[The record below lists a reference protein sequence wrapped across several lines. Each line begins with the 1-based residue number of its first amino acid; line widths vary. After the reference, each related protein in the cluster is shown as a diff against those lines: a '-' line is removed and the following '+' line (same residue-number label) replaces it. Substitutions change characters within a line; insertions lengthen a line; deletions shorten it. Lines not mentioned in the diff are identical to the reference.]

1 MCRAA
6 LPPPPCCARSRSPGG
21 RTAGRTG
28 RPSRPTPTLAERRQ
42 RQRCGRPG
50 WCGTSPGSRTIEF
63 PSPPG
68 RIASWPGVRLSA
80 ASCTTSRIRPKASAR
95 RSATTTA
102 ISSLRWAPGH
112 GAAGMVRRRPGTAA
126 ADVQE
131 GWTLAC
137 PRGRLVK
144 AGNRAMAG
152 PHAAGP
158 GPAASDDRHC
168 GNADGGFVP
177 VAAILRLGERI
188 RAERA
193 RQGLSLRGL
202 ARAVGLSPSLISQ
215 IETGRCQPSVSTLY
229 AITTALGVSVEEVFG
244 DGDAVACPRPGPALA
259 RRTGTAGPVGPVGP
273 DARPAR
279 PAGLEARGPVF
290 RHGARDVLELQGG
303 VTWERLGHVPGTS
316 ADFLLVTYP
325 PGSSSSPDGQ

>member
-1 MCRAA
+1 M
-6 LPPPPCCARSRSPGG
+6 
-21 RTAGRTG
+21 
-28 RPSRPTPTLAERRQ
+28 
-42 RQRCGRPG
+42 
-50 WCGTSPGSRTIEF
+50 
-63 PSPPG
+63 
-68 RIASWPGVRLSA
+68 
-80 ASCTTSRIRPKASAR
+80 
-95 RSATTTA
+95 
-102 ISSLRWAPGH
+102 
-112 GAAGMVRRRPGTAA
+112 
-126 ADVQE
+126 
-131 GWTLAC
+131 
-137 PRGRLVK
+137 
-144 AGNRAMAG
+144 
-152 PHAAGP
+152 
-158 GPAASDDRHC
+158 
-168 GNADGGFVP
+168 P

-325 PGSSSSPDGQ
+325 PGSSSSPDGQLMRHPGTEYGYLLRGELTVTVAASTHRMTPGDAVSFRSATPHSYRNDGRVPAVGVWFVAGAGGPSGAGNTGLSFSIAKH